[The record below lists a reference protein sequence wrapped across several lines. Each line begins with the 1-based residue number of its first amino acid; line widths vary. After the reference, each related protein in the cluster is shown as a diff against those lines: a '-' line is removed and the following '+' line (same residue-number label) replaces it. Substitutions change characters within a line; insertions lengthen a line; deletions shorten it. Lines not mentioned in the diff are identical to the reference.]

1 MAIELTI
8 LGCGSATPTLN
19 RNPTSQHLRIQ
30 STDIL
35 IDCGEGTQMQCL
47 KSKIKIN
54 KIRAVFISHLHGDH
68 YLGLPGLISSMHL
81 MGRQNLLTV
90 YGPAPLEKIIN
101 MQLEV
106 SQTRL
111 KYPLE
116 FVVINHEEGEL
127 LAEFPEFSVHSFPL
141 KHRIPC
147 AGFIF
152 RENPRPRRLSESAVK
167 DYSIPMT
174 HFKRI
179 KLGED
184 YVDDNGSVISNNLLT
199 SDPLPSV
206 SYAYCSDTAPDPSV
220 TRALK
225 NVDHLYHEATF
236 LEELAERAFETFHST
251 ALQAAKTAV
260 NANVKHLLIGHFSS
274 RYGDSLPLQHEA
286 ATIFPGVI
294 AVEDGMKFILE

>member
-35 IDCGEGTQMQCL
+35 VDCGEGTQIQCL
-47 KSKIKIN
+47 KNKVKIN

-81 MGRQNLLTV
+81 LGRKNLLTV
-90 YGPAPLEKIIN
+90 YGPPPLERIIN

-106 SQTRL
+106 SQTTLR
-111 KYPLE
+111 YPLE
-116 FVVINHEEGEL
+116 FIATDANKPHL
-127 LAEFPEFSVHSFPL
+127 LAVFPEFSVHSFPL

-147 AGFIF
+147 TGFIF
-152 RENPRPRRLSESAVK
+152 RENPRLRKLSDAAVH
-167 DYSIPMT
+167 DYNIPVI
-174 HFKRI
+174 HYRRI
-179 KLGED
+179 KEGED
-184 YVDDNGSVISNNLLT
+184 YVDDNGLIIPNNLLT
-199 SDPLPSV
+199 SDPLPPV
-206 SYAYCSDTAPDPSV
+206 SYAFCSDTAPDPSV
-220 TRALK
+220 TKAVE

-236 LEELAERAFETFHST
+236 LEELSDRAAETFHST
-251 ALQAAKTAV
+251 AMQAAKTAV
-260 NANVKHLLIGHFSS
+260 DANVKHLLLGHYSS
-274 RYGDSLPLQHEA
+274 RYGDSFPLQQEA
-286 ATIFPGVI
+286 ETIFPGAK